1 MLGILIYT
9 PEYGILYRNTGVL
22 GPPRAQH
29 HRDPASRRVEAE
41 HLVDSVPPCDP
52 GARRVTDSDSLGCMR
67 NGFFVSRLVGSVES

>member
-41 HLVDSVPPCDP
+41 HLVHNKTKTVP
-52 GARRVTDSDSLGCMR
+52 
-67 NGFFVSRLVGSVES
+67 FVSRVTCKEEGCQGALELFKNFKLPD